1 LETKTERGRKAAAGE
16 GEKKQG
22 RRERERKAAA
32 GEGEKKQGRRERETK
47 VEEHT
52 QGHLRSI

>member
-1 LETKTERGRKAAAGE
+1 LETKTERG
-16 GEKKQG
+16 
-22 RRERERKAAA
+22 RKAAA